1 MINSDKSLGM
11 VPEDLLLAGAL
22 SEGIQRIRDNPYYL
36 DFIFNWFSKDSVSKK
51 YYGDAEKKAA
61 TDWFLNNKIFV
72 SSSNLREDAIVF
84 PMVTIGLQQMS
95 EDIATLGDVNYETSD
110 LVAWEQ
116 LLKEDQLKVAG
127 PFSGAYNSTTGAVTG
142 TSTAAIFPGQ
152 RLYAKLTNTFYTVL
166 DVIDDLTFTIE
177 AGLSGLNLS
186 TCFIVGA
193 DLRANVALE
202 SVEFKQQYTIRC
214 FTQNEPKHLMYLSCI
229 IRFIL
234 LAFKQDLLEGRGF
247 QRSVVTQQ
255 GAYEANSIFS
265 APEGEFIFGQNIS
278 ITGYVREYWPKEVS
292 GHVLGGF
299 TTGVKYQGGRLTPA
313 NTLDEAEAQ
322 GWWQENDPLPSES

>member
-1 MINSDKSLGM
+1 M

-36 DFIFNWFSKDSVSKK
+36 DFIFNWYSKDSVSKRF
-51 YYGDAEKKAA
+51 YGDAEKKAA
-61 TDWFLNNKIFV
+61 TNWFLNNKIFV
-72 SSSNLREDAIVF
+72 SSSTIREDSISF

-116 LLKEDQLKVAG
+116 IIKEDQLKVAG
-127 PFSGAYNSTTGAVTG
+127 PFNGSYDPTTGEVTG
-142 TSTAAIFPGQ
+142 IATTAVFPGQ
-152 RLYAKLTNTFYTVL
+152 RLYAKATNIFYTIV
-166 DVIDDLTFTIE
+166 DVIDDETFTIE
-177 AGLSGLNLS
+177 TDLEGLNL
-186 TCFIVGA
+186 TGAFIVGSE
-193 DLRANVALE
+193 LKANVALE
-202 SVEFKQQYTIRC
+202 SVEFKQQYTVRC
-214 FTQNEPKHLMYLSCI
+214 FIQNEPRHLMYLSCI

-255 GAYEANSIFS
+255 GPYEANSMFQ

-292 GHVLGGF
+292 GHTLDGF
-299 TTGVKYQGGRLTPA
+299 TTGIKYQDGRLTPED
-313 NTLDEAEAQ
+313 TLEEAEAQ